1 MTPSP
6 TVLES
11 KRFEVY
17 TCKQSTPLHEA
28 CRQIAAEDISCLV
41 VTDDT
46 GYLAGILTRADLL
59 RAHLEHVDWLEYPVA
74 TYMNQEVITV
84 TPETHLTD
92 VARLLVAHHIH
103 RVVIV
108 REENGRALPLGVIS
122 DSDLIYHMAY
132 QLDF

>member
-17 TCKQSTPLHEA
+17 ACKQSTSLREA
-28 CRQIAAEDISCLV
+28 CRQIADEDISCLV
-41 VTDDT
+41 VTQDD

-59 RAHLEHVDWLEYPVA
+59 RARLEHENWLEFPVA
-74 TYMNQEVITV
+74 AYMHRDVITV
-84 TPETHLTD
+84 TPETNLTD
-92 VARLLVAHHIH
+92 VARLLVEHHIH

-108 REENGRALPLGVIS
+108 RPENEHNLPLGVIS

-132 QLDF
+132 QIGF

>member
-17 TCKQSTPLHEA
+17 ACKQSTSLREA
-28 CRQIAAEDISCLV
+28 CRQIADEDISCLV
-41 VTDDT
+41 VTQED
-46 GYLAGILTRADLL
+46 GYLAGILPRSDLL
-59 RAHLEHVDWLEYPVA
+59 RARLEHENWLEFPVA
-74 TYMNQEVITV
+74 AYMHQDVITV
-84 TPETHLTD
+84 TPETTLTD
-92 VARLLVAHHIH
+92 VARLLVEHHIH

-108 REENGRALPLGVIS
+108 RPEDGHQYPLGVIS

-132 QLDF
+132 QIGF